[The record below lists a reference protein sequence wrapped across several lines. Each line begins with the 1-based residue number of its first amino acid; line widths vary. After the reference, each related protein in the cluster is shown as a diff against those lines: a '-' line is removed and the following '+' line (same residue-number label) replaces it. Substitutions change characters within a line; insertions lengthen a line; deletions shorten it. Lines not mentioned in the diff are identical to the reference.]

1 VRKPSFDRLAGVYRA
16 LEFAAFGRDLER
28 ARFCLL
34 DRLASCTRILVFG
47 EGDGRALARL
57 VGIARDAEIHCMEL
71 SPAMIDRAARRLGEA
86 DRPRVIFHQA
96 DALTASLPDGP
107 FDAVTTMF
115 FLDCFTEP
123 QVRGLV
129 RKIAATLSPEAAWL
143 WADFRLPDRGWARLR
158 ARATIAL
165 LYAFFRWQTGI
176 PARQLPAAERIISDA
191 GFTTREQLD
200 RQGGMVRTRLFG
212 RAPTAR
218 SAAAAESPDPARGTE
233 PSEPG
238 RTC

>member
-1 VRKPSFDRLAGVYRA
+1 VRDPNFDRLARVYRV
-16 LEFAAFGRDLER
+16 LEFAAFGHDLER

-34 DRLASCTRILVFG
+34 DRLASCARILVFG

-57 VGIARDAEIHCMEL
+57 VGIAPRAQIHCVEL
-71 SPAMIDRAARRLGEA
+71 SPAMIERASRRLDEA
-86 DRPRVIFHQA
+86 DRARVIFHQA
-96 DALTASLPDGP
+96 NALTSPLPEGP
-107 FDAVTTMF
+107 FDGVTTMF

-129 RKIAATLSPEAAWL
+129 TKIAATLTPDAVWL
-143 WADFRLPDRGWARLR
+143 WADFRLPDGGLARLR

-176 PARQLPAAERIISDA
+176 PARQLPPAERLISDA
-191 GFTTREQLD
+191 GFTTREQRD

-212 RAPTAR
+212 RAPTGR
-218 SAAAAESPDPARGTE
+218 PAAGAESQAPPAR
-233 PSEPG
+233 
-238 RTC
+238 TC